1 MGIYNHPIFVS
12 TTSGFPIQQD
22 NEEIPKTSLDATSK
36 RLQDNINPTTNCP
49 LISIPFVK
57 KMVEDITI
65 FCILYYFVYRIFFP
79 FPMSWTFLVEIGI
92 LLLYIY
98 HVRLSLVYH
107 FSSFLRRIYEF
118 SLPFILVSEKVLK
131 PQFSLTSIILH

>member
-1 MGIYNHPIFVS
+1 MAFQSNKIMRKFQRLPWMLHRKDCKI
-12 TTSGFPIQQD
+12 TLIQPQIAHLSPYILE
-22 NEEIPKTSLDATSK
+22 NTG
-36 RLQDNINPTTNCP
+36 
-49 LISIPFVK
+49 IPFVK
-57 KMVEDITI
+57 KMVEYITI